1 MIPGKRA
8 SVLRENDWYLLSN
21 IIDTDIAKG
30 GRLSWRREV
39 QAKSEQI
46 KRDLGLRYTPL
57 TLDDREAGLSLRA
70 SGIAGSLYLFDSC
83 LQIAPKFVGTEDLI
97 ENWQT
102 SVLSMLDRVRR
113 KQYTYSRVKGVSLQ
127 KATFIDHV
135 ALAYVDAIE
144 KALREEPIQVY
155 RIREETSPYLRGR
168 FAVGRQM
175 QSILDRPHLIH
186 CEVDYLET
194 DNQYNHLLHW
204 AGNRFIT
211 LVFDSQVRRQLTA
224 TLEKL
229 PRITLPAKIPMHL
242 PVTIPPQ
249 FKHYSE
255 AINIASVLA
264 KGYGHGQETGRLAGY
279 GYVLNME
286 RLFESFVERSLD
298 HVVRRKDVSSYV
310 LRPQATR
317 IYAEAL
323 EKGLKSYYTRPDN
336 VLYKDNQAVLLVD
349 AKYKNLSEADEGSKQ
364 RPQNSDIYQ
373 LFASLV
379 SHQCGWGLLLY
390 PRMLNEAQSE
400 DSRLKIWKVVAAG
413 QTYVIGASTVNI
425 SNLSS
430 KMSLNIFDQQLDSTI
445 QQLLSTAA

>member
-1 MIPGKRA
+1 MVRGKRA
-8 SVLRENDWYLLSN
+8 GVLRENDWHLLSN
-21 IIDTDIAKG
+21 IVDTDVTKG
-30 GRLSWRREV
+30 GRVSWRREV

-46 KRDLGLRYTPL
+46 KRALGLRYTPL
-57 TLDDREAGLSLRA
+57 ILDDREAGLSLRA
-70 SGIAGSLYLFDSC
+70 SGIAGSFYLFDSY
-83 LQIAPKFVGTEDLI
+83 LQIAPKFVGNEDLI
-97 ENWQT
+97 QNWQT

-175 QSILDRPHLIH
+175 QSVLDRPHLIH

-204 AGNRFIT
+204 AGNRFVT
-211 LVFDSQVRRQLTA
+211 LVFDSQVRRQLA
-224 TLEKL
+224 STLEKL
-229 PRITLPAKIPMHL
+229 PSITPPAKIPMHL
-242 PVTIPPQ
+242 PVTVPPQ

-286 RLFESFVERSLD
+286 RLFEGFVERSLD
-298 HVVRRKDVSSYV
+298 HVVRCHDVSSYV

-317 IYAEAL
+317 IYAEAV

-336 VLYKDNQAVLLVD
+336 VLYKDNQAALLVD
-349 AKYKNLSEADEGSKQ
+349 AKYKKLSEADEGSKQ

-379 SHQCGWGLLLY
+379 AHQCSRGLLLY
-390 PRMLNEAQSE
+390 PRMLHETPSE
-400 DSRLKIWKVVAAG
+400 DGRLKLWKVSAAG

-425 SNLSS
+425 ANLSS
-430 KMSLNIFDQQLDSTI
+430 KMSLNLFDQQLDSTI
-445 QQLLSTAA
+445 QRVLST